1 MVDPYF
7 AETEL
12 AALYDAFNGRKR
24 RDDYDFYLPRAMKAK
39 SVLDVGCGTGS
50 FLKELRER
58 GHQGRLVGVDPGEGM
73 ISLARVRTDIEW
85 VLGDMSAAEW
95 KDAFDFVV
103 MTGHAFQ
110 AMVRDEDIR
119 LCLAAVSRALTGDGK
134 FAFET
139 RNPAARTWESWDSA
153 YRDEITDPAG
163 RRVRMGTRIDE
174 SFNGETI
181 TFTHTFTS
189 PAWPSPKTSTSTL
202 RFLGRRDWKSA

>member
-85 VLGDMSAAEW
+85 VLGDMSAAGME
-95 KDAFDFVV
+95 
-103 MTGHAFQ
+103 G
-110 AMVRDEDIR
+110 
-119 LCLAAVSRALTGDGK
+119 
-134 FAFET
+134 
-139 RNPAARTWESWDSA
+139 
-153 YRDEITDPAG
+153 
-163 RRVRMGTRIDE
+163 RVRFRCHDRTCL
-174 SFNGETI
+174 
-181 TFTHTFTS
+181 
-189 PAWPSPKTSTSTL
+189 PSHGP
-202 RFLGRRDWKSA
+202 R